1 MIRLMF
7 YGLLGWAAYRIIE
20 ENRGE
25 RPIPLPAPRP
35 KAHTHKPSA

>member
-25 RPIPLPAPRP
+25 RPVPLLASHPKTRARRP
-35 KAHTHKPSA
+35 SS